1 MDRFRDLVESQIQDA
16 IARGEFD
23 DLPGTGRPLDLG
35 EDDTGW
41 WAKRKI
47 QEMAEEDRLVELA
60 SELQSRID
68 QLWTLPDESRL
79 LAHAGELDELIAALN
94 ETLPES
100 SRLPR
105 LSREETLRIWRNMFR
120 LRISR

>member
-100 SRLPR
+100 FRLPR